1 MYEYHAWG
9 KSAQNAI
16 LIVKVCKGK
25 HEQTSKQTNIHIQT
39 HIHTRTNDKTKNLH
53 SSSVY

>member
-1 MYEYHAWG
+1 ME